1 METLIHLYFDPLLL
15 IEKDF
20 IVFYCA
26 SETVLE
32 RGLEGHAVLKQR
44 PDYRT
49 GPTVRSAVGAYD
61 GDTSLPSEGGWAV
74 RVFVGSGHL

>member
-1 METLIHLYFDPLLL
+1 METLIHLCFDPFLL
-15 IEKDF
+15 IEKDV

-32 RGLEGHAVLKQR
+32 RGLEGHAVFKQR

-49 GPTVRSAVGAYD
+49 GLTGRSAVGAYD
-61 GDTSLPSEGGWAV
+61 RDTWLPSEGGWAV
-74 RVFVGSGHL
+74 RVS